1 MTQLGGSQDK
11 CHLWLERCASVLEF
25 SRAELDSGLESC
37 LCPQAA
43 FREDMRQVASSAALG
58 HIQPLILEDL
68 KVEVSFDM
76 FFGTQF
82 WDPEVDLLFRKP
94 KGGSLFGP
102 LFWIHFWPPGIQCFA
117 GQSEPS
123 VVGLGEFWGRI
134 WTSLGSV

>member
-11 CHLWLERCASVLEF
+11 RHLWLERCASVLEF
-25 SRAELDSGLESC
+25 SSAELDSGLESC

-82 WDPEVDLLFRKP
+82 WDPEVDLFRMVLELRCVARGSLGAHWAP
-94 KGGSLFGP
+94 IGGSSGMHWGLIRGSS
-102 LFWIHFWPPGIQCFA
+102 GR
-117 GQSEPS
+117 
-123 VVGLGEFWGRI
+123 VGGASRP
-134 WTSLGSV
+134 V